1 MAEQKV
7 KLTDLPAA
15 TDTID
20 TAQLLINQNSTDQK
34 LPVTH
39 FLRAKNNLSELT
51 NFAQARANLDVPS
64 VGEVDSKLSGFI
76 DGTYTF
82 SAGGSLAS
90 RNDFIWDEE
99 SKSWYYWSGTLP
111 KEVPAASNP
120 GSTGGIGAG
129 AWNGVGDASLRA
141 ALAASTGST
150 LIGHEGHTVGQYL
163 DGIGKM
169 VFPGDDLKAALES
182 ANNGDTVIVSG
193 DVTLTQPVV
202 ISKAVNIKRV
212 NSGRILWSGTGA
224 AIRYILPVKSTITTP
239 TQFLRSQNTA
249 TLPAGHTVVIG
260 DMLHLKS
267 NQVRYPDVDGDYKYG
282 QFVYVE
288 KVVDSTITFQPSMT
302 TGFTTS
308 EITVTNTLPGM
319 EFDVEIV
326 NVSPAT
332 GTAGGLLM
340 DIHGARNLKG
350 KFRIIGNGDENY
362 GLALQGYNC
371 TLDVDVWNIKSGGF
385 KVPGYG
391 FNCVGDSI
399 YVNLSGGNCRHV
411 GEIPS
416 RDTVSNDISFHC
428 NITKTLG
435 TPLYIYNVGWH
446 SNVIDVRLTG
456 SISGSGMLVAARSG
470 TGDISMNFN
479 GADDGYDY
487 ADIVVGAIYPT
498 SLKIHDCHSGGEHA
512 RRSFIQWN
520 VAGQGSNS
528 GGLIVH
534 NNTTVG
540 PKRIIRL
547 YDDSGSSTK
556 AYRAYL
562 TGNKGSAVAIHN
574 RDLLNANV
582 YLELSDNTWTSYGL
596 GSFSDYMAGV
606 DTGGCKT
613 YEVRCSNNNID
624 DSVTAGVFAFDG
636 YMDAIVF
643 SSQGDKNSNRPFLKL
658 TPTYLGRVDRLD
670 INGLNTNGQMTL
682 TPTAATVYNDI
693 GQIRFCRIGYDSNQP
708 IVVGLSWP
716 IVYTGNSFKTTLDA
730 TLVSTKR
737 PQAGNVNLSGKAL
750 NWNGTNIAI

>member
-1 MAEQKV
+1 MA
-7 KLTDLPAA
+7 TTP
-15 TDTID
+15 T
-20 TAQLLINQNSTDQK
+20 QNS
-34 LPVTH
+34 
-39 FLRAKNNLSELT
+39 
-51 NFAQARANLDVPS
+51 VPS
-64 VGEVDSKLSGFI
+64 ESPI
-76 DGTYTF
+76 DLKFNAGKIDEYVTSMGWTYTDRF
-82 SAGGSLAS
+82 GQKHYTIEGNNYLAQQAMAAFGYVILTGKTFTTGATINNPNEVLLNTVDGEYYKWTGSFASGPKVVPENSTPAG
-90 RNDFIWDEE
+90 
-99 SKSWYYWSGTLP
+99 
-111 KEVPAASNP
+111 
-120 GSTGGIGAG
+120 TGGIGPG
-129 AWNGVGDASLRA
+129 AWIGVGDASLRS

-212 NSGRILWSGTGA
+212 NAGRILWSGTGA
-224 AIRYILPVKSTITTP
+224 AIRYILAVKNTITTP

-249 TLPAGHTVVIG
+249 TLPAGHGVVVG
-260 DMLHLKS
+260 DMLELHS
-267 NQVRYPDVDGDYKYG
+267 TQVRYADVDGDYTFG
-282 QFVYVE
+282 QFIYVE
-288 KVVDSTITFQPSMT
+288 KVDGNTITFQPSMT

-308 EITVTNTLPGM
+308 EILVTNSLEGM
-319 EFDVEIV
+319 QFDVEII
-326 NVSPAT
+326 NIKAAT
-332 GTAGGLLM
+332 GSANGILL
-340 DIHGARNLKG
+340 DIHGARNLTG

-362 GLALQGYNC
+362 GLALQGYHC
-371 TLDVDVWNIKSGGF
+371 KLDVDVWNIKSGNF
-385 KVPGYG
+385 SVPGYG
-391 FNCVGDSI
+391 YNVVGDSI
-399 YVNLSGGNCRHV
+399 YTNLSGGNCRHV
-411 GEIPS
+411 GEIPA
-416 RDTVSNDISFHC
+416 RNVVSNDIHFHC

-446 SNVIDVRLTG
+446 SNVIYAKLTG
-456 SISGSGMLVAARSG
+456 TISGSGMLVGVRSG
-470 TGDISMNFN
+470 SGEVSMEFN

-487 ADIVVGAIYPT
+487 ADVVVGDIYPT
-498 SLKIHDCHSGGEHA
+498 SLKIHGCNSGGVNA
-512 RRSFIQWN
+512 RRSLVQWN
-520 VAGQGSNS
+520 VKGQGSNA
-528 GGLIVH
+528 GGLIVD

-547 YDDSGSSTK
+547 YDDSGSTTK

-562 TGNKGSAVAIHN
+562 SNNKGAAVAIHN

-582 YLELSDNTWTSYGL
+582 YLEINNNTWSSYGL
-596 GSFSDYMAGV
+596 ATFSEYMAGV
-606 DTGGCKT
+606 DASGCKT
-613 YEVRCSNNNID
+613 YEVRSTNNNID
-624 DSVTAGVFAFDG
+624 DSVTSGLFSFDG

-682 TPTAATVYNDI
+682 TPLAATVYNDI